1 MAWVLLPLTLP
12 IHPTS
17 FHLFSIHLILIRIF
31 IFINYNINYIVFQDL
46 ILIIHFPII
55 PSIFPII
62 LIQPA
67 ADVPPIINFTSLI
80 LTYTY
85 LSISASISVLRMQMQ
100 SFPFSR
106 IPPPSPVAPLVS
118 SLTGSPCSLPFPS
131 ASSCASQRSPSFPQ
145 CHLGHGSINVVRP
158 LIFYRCVLSTPNA
171 PFIPHYPSLFPS
183 LVLPTFSHLSPFL

>member
-1 MAWVLLPLTLP
+1 LDLLARFYASGFRNVYGRGLLPLTLP

-118 SLTGSPCSLPFPS
+118 SLTGSPCSVFTVHSLSPLLALAP
-131 ASSCASQRSPSFPQ
+131 ASVPHHS
-145 CHLGHGSINVVRP
+145 
-158 LIFYRCVLSTPNA
+158 PNA
-171 PFIPHYPSLFPS
+171 ILAMDR
-183 LVLPTFSHLSPFL
+183 LMLSGH